1 MRRLV
6 RAVRKLR
13 DLSEAKKEVASGT
26 FRRYAYRGSWALCTA
41 VGCRFWKGRCM
52 LDFARKVVRGDYKVS
67 EEEKAW
73 ARKFLDEGTDGCPLD
88 QI

>member
-1 MRRLV
+1 
-6 RAVRKLR
+6 
-13 DLSEAKKEVASGT
+13 
-26 FRRYAYRGSWALCTA
+26 
-41 VGCRFWKGRCM
+41 M